1 MNEEIKTVAGYI
13 DRFGEPKTHMLDD
26 MTQELVATYHRYGVD
41 PYQLVNGFGLDWL
54 ELLLQYNEDIEEYEL
69 CAVFRDLINDYKQK

>member
-1 MNEEIKTVAGYI
+1 MSEEIKTVAGFI
-13 DRFGEPKTHMLDD
+13 GRFGEPKTDMLDD
-26 MTQELVATYHRYGVD
+26 MTQEFISTYHRFGVC
-41 PYQLVNGFGLDWL
+41 PYELVGGFGLDWL